1 MFDYR
6 NAVQRSESR
15 ASRRY
20 ERLIGMLIHHDMLD
34 LSRLEKRVIHRRV
47 VELTKRY
54 RRKCVAMDMVAK
66 EMFCSYQKVRGA
78 VYEINKQQSN
88 FKTMESVIKIKNDA
102 EVATIDIEG
111 TIGLSE
117 SWQFDNPESRV
128 ATYERFKECVARIAN
143 IKNKQV
149 RVNIRSTGGD
159 VNDAMLIYEAL
170 RATGAH
176 VTTCC
181 YGYTASAATIVAQ
194 AASEGCRYI
203 ASTSLYLIHNSIC
216 SVEGNAAEIEAEI
229 ELLRQTDERIAEIY
243 ARHSGRDKQEMA
255 ALMSENGG
263 RGRWLSP
270 VEVVEAG
277 LADAVEGEVAR
288 ESDNRE
294 AERPK
299 NKGVA
304 TLLNILGLG
313 GDKGGAP
320 ESMDDINYISH
331 DGVVVAN
338 AIQTLSSGIAFEER
352 QSSVKPTTVKDVE
365 DPRLGEMQYDERKRA
380 YDSDA
385 KSIRLR

>member
-6 NAVQRSESR
+6 NAVQRS
-15 ASRRY
+15 ASCAPRRY

-34 LSRLEKRVIHRRV
+34 LSRLEKRAIHRRV
-47 VELTKRY
+47 VELTRRY
-54 RRKCVAMDMVAK
+54 RGKCIAMDMVAK
-66 EMFCSYQKVRGA
+66 EMCCSYQKVCSA

-255 ALMSENGG
+255 MLMSENGG

-277 LADAVEGEVAR
+277 LADAVEGDVAR
-288 ESDNRE
+288 ESDNRA

-313 GDKGGAP
+313 GDKDATP
-320 ESMDDINYISH
+320 EAMDDINYISH

-338 AIQTLSSGIAFEER
+338 ATQTLSSGIAFEER

-365 DPRLGEMQYDERKRA
+365 DPRLGELQCDERKRA

>member
-1 MFDYR
+1 MYDYHNR
-6 NAVQRSESR
+6 VLRPESR
-15 ASRRY
+15 TSRRY
-20 ERLIGMLIHHDMLD
+20 DRLIGMLIHHDMLD
-34 LSRLEKRVIHRRV
+34 LLRLEKRAIHRRV
-47 VELTKRY
+47 VELTRRY
-54 RRKCVAMDMVAK
+54 RGKCIAMDMVAK
-66 EMFCSYQKVRGA
+66 EMCCSYQKVCSA

-143 IKNKQV
+143 IKNKHV

-216 SVEGNAAEIEAEI
+216 SVEGNAEEIEAEI

-255 ALMSENGG
+255 MLMSENGG

-277 LADAVEGEVAR
+277 LADAVEGDVAR
-288 ESDNRE
+288 ESDNRA

-304 TLLNILGLG
+304 SLLNILGFG
-313 GDKGGAP
+313 GDKDATP
-320 ESMDDINYISH
+320 EAMDDINYISH

-338 AIQTLSSGIAFEER
+338 ATQTLSSGIAFEER

-365 DPRLGEMQYDERKRA
+365 DPRLGELQCDERKRA